1 MTDFRDEEF
10 FDDYDRKI
18 YDYKELANRLKETY
32 AQEIPPD
39 IADADKQYII
49 KTVHNFCYMAGEA
62 ISYDSTVSMNDEQ
75 VSVFVQFIGE
85 WTFRKSIDLI
95 RSGIIAKFRDEILRK
110 IAFAVFEKAKT
121 AIINNMPYDVMTDFV
136 EEHVKEACDEALE
149 DFKNEGILTEAQ
161 VEEVLSLSNI
171 EETSQPES
179 TKKIKNSHTA
189 LRQIF
194 WAIYLDIKEKT
205 VVNLYKFLVFV
216 KSLCTN
222 FFVQSTI
229 LLCIF
234 AAVLFLVKPPL
245 KILDILTL
253 IGLLYGIV
261 LTIYCSLFSYFNKK
275 KSKFFHIPGEYL
287 NLICILAAI
296 LLISITIYISITA
309 HIAPV
314 FQIFAVL
321 MLLLACKICAGSE
334 LRMYEEQLQR
344 IEKERE
350 EHFHPD
356 RMSDCLG
363 VDVISVFLGNCL
375 VWLAASDAGDL
386 LPKICANRQRI
397 TDKLGY
403 IIPNIR
409 IMDSSALDANE
420 YLISIRGNKVAT
432 GFVYPGKLM
441 IIADQWDATGKPT
454 PPDTIVKIDPT
465 YQAQAYWVDPQQID
479 PNDHLTAV
487 DSVDV
492 IVTHLQECVRKYV
505 DEVMT
510 KTDVLKLMELVKSQ
524 DPTLVNDLIPTII
537 STSDLRKIFVNLI
550 RERVS
555 IKDIIFIFERLC
567 DYARFSKEPDI
578 LSERIRAALGRQICL
593 THCTEDKVM
602 YALTLSSEWEK
613 TLDDSCQRTEL
624 GTMFLLNPMQVQDL
638 IETTASTLMRAH
650 QTVGRQPVIL
660 CSPRIRLPLYQL
672 LERHIPT
679 IVVISY
685 SELITDI
692 RVEAVDT
699 IGESYAPDYQ

>member
-403 IIPNIR
+403 IIPLIR
-409 IMDSSALDANE
+409 FRNSDDLDEYQYSIM
-420 YLISIRGNKVAT
+420 IRDIEVAS
-432 GFVYPGKLM
+432 GFVYPGKCMVPADDWNKKYNTELPEDAIVNVDPVNLAQCYWLDEEYINNKKD
-441 IIADQWDATGKPT
+441 IIAVKPEDVIATHIEKLA
-454 PPDTIVKIDPT
+454 IE
-465 YQAQAYWVDPQQID
+465 Y
-479 PNDHLTAV
+479 V
-487 DSVDV
+487 DSILSTTD
-492 IVTHLQECVRKYV
+492 IFKYF
-505 DEVMT
+505 
-510 KTDVLKLMELVKSQ
+510 ELCESKHSY
-524 DPTLVNDLIPTII
+524 II
-537 STSDLRKIFVNLI
+537 NSLRERLAVEDIRRIFVNLI
-550 RERVS
+550 KEEVPV
-555 IKDIIFIFERLC
+555 KDTVLLFDRLN
-567 DYARFSKEPDI
+567 DFSRFSTSPDVLSEQLRSVFARKICLEHCTADKVIYTVSVSEKFEKI
-578 LSERIRAALGRQICL
+578 LSKNIVETEQKTVLNLSPDFVHEFVEKAADTL
-593 THCTEDKVM
+593 TE
-602 YALTLSSEWEK
+602 
-613 TLDDSCQRTEL
+613 
-624 GTMFLLNPMQVQDL
+624 
-638 IETTASTLMRAH
+638 AH
-650 QTVGRQPVIL
+650 KTVGKQPVIV
-660 CSPRIRLPLYQL
+660 CSSQIRLPLYRF
-672 LERHIPT
+672 LEKHIPA
-679 IVVISY
+679 VVVLSY
-685 SELITDI
+685 NELVDDI
-692 RVEAVDT
+692 KIENSGQ
-699 IGESYAPDYQ
+699 IE